1 MAEDARRIRAV
12 AAALRAIRDRVD
24 EAEHIEEWDT
34 ESFDNWIGML
44 RGAVEG
50 ELEHLIIQEEEFPR
64 DDFLLH
70 LDAAIGFLE
79 AYEQDPTNVIMLKP
93 RGTA

>member
-1 MAEDARRIRAV
+1 MPEDLRRIRAV

-24 EAEHIEEWDT
+24 DAEHIDEWDT

-44 RGAVEG
+44 GGAVEG
-50 ELEHLIIQEEEFPR
+50 EVEHLLIQEEEFPR
-64 DDFLLH
+64 EDFLMH
-70 LDAAIGFLE
+70 LEAAISFLE
-79 AYEQDPTNVIMLKP
+79 AYEQDPSNVIMLKP